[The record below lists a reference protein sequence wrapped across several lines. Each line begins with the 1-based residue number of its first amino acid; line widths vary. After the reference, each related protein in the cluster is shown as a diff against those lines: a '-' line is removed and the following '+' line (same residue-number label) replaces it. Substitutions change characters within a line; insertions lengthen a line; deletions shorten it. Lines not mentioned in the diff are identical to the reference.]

1 MLENGTYALSG
12 ITEFSHEDEWS
23 GNTIEGVL
31 IILND
36 VVYEMCYDPDDG
48 YRSFGRFVKTSIPTS
63 EVRFKFPPQLVELRN
78 IVNKVA
84 DEYGNE
90 TDYKG
95 IEIFDAKNGKI
106 VLEVGTDYLD
116 HYYPCGNF
124 SYKPENL
131 SINEGR

>member
-1 MLENGTYALSG
+1 MLENGTYTLSG

-23 GNTIEGVL
+23 GNTIEGIL

-36 VVYEMCYDPDDG
+36 VVYEMFYDPDDG
-48 YRSFGRFVKTSIPTS
+48 YRSFGRFVKSSIPTS

-78 IVNKVA
+78 VENK
-84 DEYGNE
+84 YGFE

-95 IEIFDAKNGKI
+95 IQIFDAKNGKI

-116 HYYPCGNF
+116 PYYPCGNF